1 MAERTIVGL
10 SGNLTR
16 PSRTRTLVREILD
29 VAAARGIGRTVLYDL
44 VDAGPELGAAVHRG
58 NLPPAPEA
66 VIAAIEQSDAL
77 VVATPVYKAAYTGLF
92 KHLFDLIDPKML
104 EGRPV
109 ILAATGGSDRHAL
122 VIEHHLRP
130 LFAFF
135 RAHAVPTGLYA
146 TSADFTP
153 EGSLTETMRAR
164 IVPALDQ
171 VEGFMHPH
179 WAAPPVPA
187 LRVV

>member
-1 MAERTIVGL
+1 MVGTIVGL

-16 PSRTRTLVREILD
+16 PSRTRTLVRAILD
-29 VAAARGIGRTVLYDL
+29 LAAARRIGTPVLYDL

-58 NLPPAPEA
+58 NLPPGPET
-66 VIAAIEQSDAL
+66 VIAAIERADVL

-135 RAHAVPTGLYA
+135 GAFAVPTGLYA
-146 TSADFTP
+146 SDADFTP
-153 EGSLTETMRAR
+153 EGDLTEAMRAH
-164 IVPALDQ
+164 VAPALDQ
-171 VEGFMHPH
+171 VEGFLRLHR
-179 WAAPPVPA
+179 AAPPVST

>member
-1 MAERTIVGL
+1 MTQMTIVGI

-16 PSRTRTLVREILD
+16 PSRTRVLVGEIL
-29 VAAARGIGRTVLYDL
+29 AQATNRGLGRSVLYDL
-44 VDAGPELGAAVHRG
+44 TDAGPALGAATRRDD
-58 NLPPAPEA
+58 LPPGPEE
-66 VIAAIEQSDAL
+66 VISAIETADAL
-77 VVATPVYKAAYTGLF
+77 VVASPVYKAAYTGLF

-146 TSADFTP
+146 TDPDFTADG
-153 EGSLTETMRAR
+153 ELGEAMCRR
-164 IVPALDQ
+164 IEPALDQ
-171 VEGFMHPH
+171 LEAWLRRPQ
-179 WAAPPVPA
+179 PQSTPTK
-187 LRVV
+187 LRVA